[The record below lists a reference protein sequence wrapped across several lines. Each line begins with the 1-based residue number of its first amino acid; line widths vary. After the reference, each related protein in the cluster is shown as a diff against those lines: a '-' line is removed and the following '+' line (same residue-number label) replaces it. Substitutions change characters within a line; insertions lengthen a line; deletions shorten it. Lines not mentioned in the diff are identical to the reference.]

1 MNDVPLSTCRTSD
14 VSDVDISRV
23 GLGCAS
29 AWGQNWFSESEAIA
43 IVRRAI
49 ELGVTVFDTGPSYS
63 NGNAEPR
70 LAKALRGV
78 DVNRLLISTKVGT
91 HIGINGKT
99 YHDLTPKA
107 VFESVDASRRKM
119 NLDSIPL
126 LYLHGPHKD
135 ELRSGLLD
143 TLEGIR
149 ERGWVC
155 KLGVNSFD
163 TEVLKILADIPL
175 FDVVMLDYNVLRSN
189 REPLIARLTKSGK
202 RVVAGAAIANHL
214 YSPGFLLPRS
224 RADVWYLLRAVKN
237 YRGDLLRARK
247 LRSAMEGYHQWTPA
261 QIALAFVLHNE
272 QITTAMF
279 STTRLNHLE
288 QNIAAENVDLPDM
301 LIQQIGHCNGR

>member
-1 MNDVPLSTCRTSD
+1 MNDMSVSTCRTAD
-14 VSDVDISRV
+14 VTDVEISRV

-29 AWGQNWFSESEAIA
+29 AWGQTWFSEIEAIA

-70 LAKALRGV
+70 LAKALRGIDV
-78 DVNRLLISTKVGT
+78 DKLLISTKVGT
-91 HIGINGKT
+91 HIGINGKL

-107 VFESVDASRRKM
+107 VLHSVEASRRKL

-135 ELRSGLLD
+135 ELENGLLD
-143 TLEGIR
+143 SLGEMR

-163 TEVLKILADIPL
+163 TEVLEILADIPL
-175 FDVVMLDYNVLRSN
+175 FDVVMLDYNVLRST
-189 REPLIARLTKSGK
+189 REPLIAKLTKLGK
-202 RVVAGAAIANHL
+202 YVVAGAAIANHL
-214 YSPGFLLPRS
+214 YSPGFILPKS
-224 RADVWYLLRAVKN
+224 KADVWYLLRAVKN

-247 LRSAMEGYHQWTPA
+247 IRLTMKGCDEWTPA
-261 QIALAFVLHNE
+261 QIALAFVLSNE
-272 QITTAMF
+272 QIATAMF
-279 STTRLNHLE
+279 STTRFNHLE
-288 QNIAAENVDLPDM
+288 ENIAAVKVDLPDA
-301 LIQQIGHCNGR
+301 LVRQIRSL